1 MTWHLSHRN
10 LPLEG
15 KIRSSRDES
24 GGRREDMKAET
35 VGNVMRVR
43 ERRGVKLEWKKLH
56 LFVWLHQR
64 SRGHGREVLP
74 LKMQRRKDVWTD
86 WWSLKGLTSSSRHI
100 KASRSFSHIH
110 TVHSRSVHPRLF
122 QSSGSN
128 SELSPTPWKKTKKK
142 THISSDSSSVSISLS
157 SVGPTSSPNPT
168 LCCQHL
174 MTRRASIVLLL
185 QQLLLLL
192 LARV

>member
-43 ERRGVKLEWKKLH
+43 ERWGGKFRMKKLH
-56 LFVWLHQR
+56 LFVWLHR
-64 SRGHGREVLP
+64 GSRGHEREVLP
-74 LKMQRRKDVWTD
+74 LKMQRRKDVLTD
-86 WWSLKGLTSSSRHI
+86 WWSLKGPTYTLCIHVQYILTFLAATPSSVPH
-100 KASRSFSHIH
+100 
-110 TVHSRSVHPRLF
+110 L
-122 QSSGSN
+122 
-128 SELSPTPWKKTKKK
+128 EKTKKT
-142 THISSDSSSVSISLS
+142 THTSSDSSSVSISLS
-157 SVGPTSSPNPT
+157 SVWPTSSPNPT

-174 MTRRASIVLLL
+174 MTRRASIVLLQ